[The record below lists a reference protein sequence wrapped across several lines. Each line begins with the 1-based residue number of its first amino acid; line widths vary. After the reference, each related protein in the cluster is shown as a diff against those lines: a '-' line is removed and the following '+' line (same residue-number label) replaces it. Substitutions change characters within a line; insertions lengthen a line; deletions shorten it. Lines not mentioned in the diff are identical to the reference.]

1 MGLRVSIV
9 VCAYNAGDDLRECLE
24 SLAAQEHREVEIVVV
39 DDASADATLDCA
51 RQFRARTDVEMIVLS
66 NETNLG
72 VAGSRNVGI
81 RESRGDIIAFTD
93 ADCIAAPNWISE
105 LIKGYALSK
114 ASAVGGSIADRPTS
128 RYWERVDQ
136 SSNFVAGTEG
146 TVSYIQGCNMSFDRR
161 ALRALL
167 FNDEITYGYEEALLC
182 DQLTAAGRRIYYR
195 PQAVVIHKH
204 RRTFSALCRQKYLR
218 GLSSIWYRKKQ
229 KMFPLLKRHLVL
241 LLAFGSL
248 PLMMIS
254 GTFLLVSL
262 SSFLVFL
269 VSLLWDEFQ
278 FRRKSFKDI
287 LVTLPGTIII
297 EMVHGA
303 GSVAGL
309 IKFRVLR
316 QPSRRPS
323 PGS

>member
-9 VCAYNAGDDLRECLE
+9 VCAYNAGDDLRKCLD
-24 SLAAQEHREVEIVVV
+24 SLAAQEHREIEIVVV
-39 DDASADATLDCA
+39 DDASTDTTLDCA
-51 RQFRARTDVEMIVLS
+51 RQFRARTDADTIVLS

-81 RESRGDIIAFTD
+81 RQARGDIIAFTD

-105 LIKGYALSK
+105 LIKGFGVSN

-128 RYWERVDQ
+128 RYWERVDR
-136 SSNFVAGTEG
+136 SSNFVARTEG
-146 TVSYIQGCNMSFDRR
+146 AVSYIQGCNMSFDRR
-161 ALRALL
+161 AATPLL
-167 FNDEITYGYEEALLC
+167 FNDELKYGYEEALLC
-182 DQLTAAGRRIYYR
+182 DQLIAAGRNIYYR

-204 RRTFSALCRQKYLR
+204 RPTFSALCRQKYSR

-229 KMFPLLKRHLVL
+229 KMFPLLIRHLAL
-241 LLAFGSL
+241 LLAFVSL

-254 GTFLLVSL
+254 GAFLLVSL
-262 SSFLVFL
+262 SLFLVFL
-269 VSLLWDEFQ
+269 LSLLWDEVQ
-278 FRRKSFKDI
+278 FRRKSTEEI

-297 EMVHGA
+297 ELVHGA

-309 IKFRVLR
+309 IKFRLLR
-316 QPSRRPS
+316 RPSRRPS
-323 PGS
+323 TGS

>member
-1 MGLRVSIV
+1 MGLRVSVV
-9 VCAYNAGDDLRECLE
+9 VCAYNAGADLRGCLE
-24 SLAAQEHREVEIVVV
+24 SLAAQEHREIEIIVV
-39 DDASADATLDCA
+39 DDASTDATQDCA
-51 RQFRARTDVEMIVLS
+51 RHFRARTDVDLIVLS

-81 RESRGDIIAFTD
+81 RQARGDVIAFTD

-105 LIKGYALSK
+105 LIKGYGLSK

-128 RYWERVDQ
+128 RYWEQVDR
-136 SSNFVAGTEG
+136 SSNFVARSEG
-146 TVSYIQGCNMSFDRR
+146 YVTYIQGCNMSFDQR
-161 ALRALL
+161 AVTPLL
-167 FNDEITYGYEEALLC
+167 FNDELKYGYEEAMLC
-182 DQLTAAGRRIYYR
+182 DQLIAAGRNIYYR

-204 RRTFSALCRQKYLR
+204 RPTFSALCRQKYLR

-241 LLAFGSL
+241 LLAIVSL

-254 GTFLLVSL
+254 GAFLFPSL
-262 SSFLVFL
+262 SFFLVFL
-269 VSLLWDEFQ
+269 LSLLRDEVQ
-278 FRRKSFKDI
+278 FRRKSAKEI

-297 EMVHGA
+297 ELVHGA

-309 IKFRVLR
+309 IKFRLLR
-316 QPSRRPS
+316 GPSRRPS